1 METNKDFRENL
12 SEKKRKQLTNPISI
26 FDAIRTLPL
35 FQIDI
40 VRSFCESGAYIGAYP
55 FLSRAPKG
63 DGHAVMVIPGL
74 GVNDLTTKM
83 LRLFL
88 QRCGY
93 KVFGWELG
101 INTRYDENVS
111 LGLEQRLSNLFQEYG
126 KISVIGQ
133 CFGGLYALKLAH
145 ANPDMV
151 RSVITLGTSMSN
163 PLNADRLRWLYKLM
177 NGQKKLNDLDDNL
190 SEITSDFPGKLSM
203 PTTCIYAKTDGVIDW
218 KNSLC
223 SETGQSENINIF
235 TSHFGMGHNPRML
248 WVIADR
254 LSQKEGAWEAFK
266 PSKGEEKLQHA

>member
-1 METNKDFRENL
+1 MDFRENL
-12 SEKKRKQLTNPISI
+12 SEKKRKKLTNPISI

-40 VRSFCESGAYIGAYP
+40 VRSLCESGAYIGAYP

-111 LGLEQRLSNLFQEYG
+111 LELEQRLSNLFQEYG

-203 PTTCIYAKTDGVIDW
+203 PVTCIYTKTDGVIDW

-235 TSHFGMGHNPRML
+235 SSHFGMGHNPRML

-266 PSKGEEKLQHA
+266 QSEGEQKLQQV

>member
-1 METNKDFRENL
+1 METNKNFRENL

-93 KVFGWELG
+93 KVFGWDLG
-101 INTRYDENVS
+101 INTRYDENVR
-111 LGLEQRLSNLFQEYG
+111 LE
-126 KISVIGQ
+126 
-133 CFGGLYALKLAH
+133 
-145 ANPDMV
+145 
-151 RSVITLGTSMSN
+151 
-163 PLNADRLRWLYKLM
+163 
-177 NGQKKLNDLDDNL
+177 
-190 SEITSDFPGKLSM
+190 
-203 PTTCIYAKTDGVIDW
+203 
-218 KNSLC
+218 
-223 SETGQSENINIF
+223 
-235 TSHFGMGHNPRML
+235 
-248 WVIADR
+248 
-254 LSQKEGAWEAFK
+254 
-266 PSKGEEKLQHA
+266 